1 MWTPTKQCLWQ
12 AVIYLWKALVLCCK
26 IIGTSGTSYVGT
38 QILQGGMKPVWFA
51 LVLDV
56 SEKLLMLLLRILV
69 SKEWRGQSEQRA
81 AFFLYY
87 VSTKGYVISLFSLF
101 FFLYKDSRY
110 MVLFLFDNLIYVF
123 LLLWLCILVVCLY
136 MATLTEVFPCFILSC
151 KANARVKPAK
161 TGHGPHSS

>member
-1 MWTPTKQCLWQ
+1 
-12 AVIYLWKALVLCCK
+12 
-26 IIGTSGTSYVGT
+26 
-38 QILQGGMKPVWFA
+38 
-51 LVLDV
+51 
-56 SEKLLMLLLRILV
+56 MLLLRILV

-123 LLLWLCILVVCLY
+123 LLL
-136 MATLTEVFPCFILSC
+136 
-151 KANARVKPAK
+151 
-161 TGHGPHSS
+161 